1 MPLTDADRQRG
12 IKASR
17 KKRQNKRLER
27 IKEAHTLFDN
37 GLSKAK
43 IAKEMDVT
51 VTSVNNYLKEHLP
64 ELFSEAEKSPAG
76 CV

>member
-12 IKASR
+12 INASR
-17 KKRQNKRLER
+17 EKRQNKRLER
-27 IKEAHTLFDN
+27 IKEAHRLFDK

-51 VTSVNNYLKEHLP
+51 VTSVNNYLKEQP
-64 ELFSEAEKSPAG
+64 TDTIQ
-76 CV
+76 